1 MHYFCIPKTN
11 INLIYMDAAN
21 TLESQI
27 NRSDYKILI
36 VDDVVSN
43 VLLLKILLT
52 NEKFQVCTANCGN
65 MCIEQARAEKPDLIL
80 LDVMMPD
87 ISGFDTAVILKK
99 DPELKDIPIIFLTA
113 LNSPADLVKGFQ
125 VGANDFLSK
134 PFNKEEL
141 VVRVMHQI
149 ALVAAK
155 RLIEKQNREL
165 LATINNRDKMY
176 SVIAHDLRSPMAS
189 IRMVLNLAVAA
200 ISPDVVGQ
208 EIFELI
214 DKANKESED
223 VHDLLDNLL
232 KWTKS
237 QTGRLNVVYQDIDL
251 DDVQCIS
258 KSFPGFIDVIN
269 NELAPSKMQSI
280 YRGDVLKLR
289 IYGQSHSKR
298 IGVYI
303 EGLPDSVRLDEE
315 YTAGIMA
322 RRAPGKNKW
331 STSRVEA
338 DEVHFEKIRKMVH
351 GYIINT
357 NTKPKDY
364 ESLLN
369 KPRPSHADY
378 TARFLYG
385 DDAARSGGGI
395 FSGRMTAPLCIAGS
409 IAKCELEKRG
419 IKIYSHLLQI
429 GEASDVGYYEGFTQD
444 EISKVQKKEL
454 PVIDDEAGK
463 LMIQVIDAARKDC
476 DSVGGVIETVVYGM
490 PAGIGGPLFDGIE
503 GKLAQ
508 IIYAVPAVK
517 GVEFGYGFESSYLRG
532 SENNDPFEYDKDG
545 KVVLKTNKCGGIL
558 GGISVGGDCAPI
570 VFSTAVKPTPS
581 IGKKQQTVDL
591 AEHKNTE
598 IIIEGRHDPCIA
610 PRAVP
615 VIECA
620 AAVAIYDMILAK
632 EKEN

>member
-1 MHYFCIPKTN
+1 
-11 INLIYMDAAN
+11 MDAAN

-189 IRMVLNLAVAA
+189 IRMVLNLVVAA
-200 ISPDVVGQ
+200 VSPDVVGQ
-208 EIFELI
+208 EIFDLI

-237 QTGRLNVVYQDIDL
+237 QTGRLSVVMQDL
-251 DDVQCIS
+251 DLNDIIPGVVDIFEMIAANKKIKLSYTGGSTIVRADNDMLKTIVRNFMSNAIKFSPEDSTIEITVTSDADFAKIS
-258 KSFPGFIDVIN
+258 VRDHGVGIAADR
-269 NELAPSKMQSI
+269 LGSI
-280 YRGDVLKLR
+280 FHKGETTYGTGGEEGSGLGLQLCQDFARKIGGDVMVQSVEGEGSTFSVLVPLK
-289 IYGQSHSKR
+289 
-298 IGVYI
+298 
-303 EGLPDSVRLDEE
+303 
-315 YTAGIMA
+315 
-322 RRAPGKNKW
+322 
-331 STSRVEA
+331 
-338 DEVHFEKIRKMVH
+338 
-351 GYIINT
+351 
-357 NTKPKDY
+357 KD
-364 ESLLN
+364 
-369 KPRPSHADY
+369 
-378 TARFLYG
+378 
-385 DDAARSGGGI
+385 
-395 FSGRMTAPLCIAGS
+395 
-409 IAKCELEKRG
+409 
-419 IKIYSHLLQI
+419 
-429 GEASDVGYYEGFTQD
+429 
-444 EISKVQKKEL
+444 
-454 PVIDDEAGK
+454 
-463 LMIQVIDAARKDC
+463 
-476 DSVGGVIETVVYGM
+476 
-490 PAGIGGPLFDGIE
+490 
-503 GKLAQ
+503 
-508 IIYAVPAVK
+508 
-517 GVEFGYGFESSYLRG
+517 
-532 SENNDPFEYDKDG
+532 
-545 KVVLKTNKCGGIL
+545 
-558 GGISVGGDCAPI
+558 
-570 VFSTAVKPTPS
+570 
-581 IGKKQQTVDL
+581 
-591 AEHKNTE
+591 
-598 IIIEGRHDPCIA
+598 
-610 PRAVP
+610 
-615 VIECA
+615 
-620 AAVAIYDMILAK
+620 
-632 EKEN
+632 